1 MNGPKRNPTA
11 GKYLRAAFDGKL
23 GSAGL
28 FGLLAI
34 VAVALVLAGPSYPSV
49 IYGPTTAITFS
60 PSPKSMQ
67 LTPALASVISVL
79 AYCALAPW
87 SSRSLNRSLILAH
100 FVLLVMGFF
109 MLTMASMSFA
119 SALSY
124 AGQKDPTIY
133 IVWHSRVMLVDGFM
147 SVVLGCLAF
156 VMNLGITAIKSLRK
170 RRKPPSAHT
179 R

>member
-1 MNGPKRNPTA
+1 LNGPKRNPTA

-49 IYGPTTAITFS
+49 IYGPTTTITFS
-60 PSPKSMQ
+60 LSPKSMQ
-67 LTPALASVISVL
+67 LTTALASVISAL

-87 SSRSLNRSLILAH
+87 SLRSLNRSLILAH
-100 FVLLVMGFF
+100 FVLLAMGFF

-133 IVWHSRVMLVDGFM
+133 IVWHSRVMLIGFM

-179 R
+179 T

>member
-1 MNGPKRNPTA
+1 MNGTKRNPTA

-49 IYGPTTAITFS
+49 IYGPTTTITFS

-67 LTPALASVISVL
+67 LTTALASVISAL

-100 FVLLVMGFF
+100 FVLLATGFF

-133 IVWHSRVMLVDGFM
+133 IVWHSRVIFVGFM

-156 VMNLGITAIKSLRK
+156 VINLGITAIKSLHK
-170 RRKPPSAHT
+170 SGKLPSAHT
-179 R
+179 T